1 MMRVEIERV
10 TSEKQLK
17 TFIRVPWSVYA
28 EDEKWVPWL
37 YFERLDFFNKKKNAF
52 FEHAEA
58 DYFIARRDG
67 RAVGTIAAILNH
79 RYNEFQQSNVAH
91 FGAFEVLDDEEA
103 ALALLEAATKWA
115 RARGVEKLVGPMTF
129 STNDETGTLIEG
141 FDSPPVVM
149 MTYNPPYYPDFIE
162 AAGFHKAMDLY
173 AWIADLEALV
183 EHMPEKVERVVN
195 KVRDRFKLEIRPVRL
210 DKWDEEVAQIKR
222 IYNSAWERNW
232 GFVPMTDA
240 EIEHLAENLKLILDP
255 AVVFMVEHEG
265 EAVGF
270 SLTIPDVNQPLVRI
284 RPQPSLLSS
293 YLGVARMYLNR
304 YKTDLVR
311 VLALGVVAKYRGR
324 GVDALLYYDTVRK
337 AHEQGYRWAEASWIL
352 ESNDMMNRA
361 IALMGG
367 EIYKRYRVYE
377 KEVGGE
383 E

>member
-1 MMRVEIERV
+1 MRVEIERV

-17 TFIRVPWSVYA
+17 TFIRVPWTVYA
-28 EDEKWVPWL
+28 EDENWVPWL
-37 YFERLDFFNKKKNAF
+37 YFERLDFFNKKKNTF

-67 RAVGTIAAILNH
+67 QAVGTIAAILNH

-91 FGAFEVLDDEEA
+91 FGAFEVMDDKEA

-141 FDSPPVVM
+141 FDSAPVVM
-149 MTYNPPYYPDFIE
+149 MTYNPPYYPEFME
-162 AAGFHKAMDLY
+162 AAGFQKAMDLY
-173 AWIADLEALV
+173 AWLADLEELV
-183 EHMPEKVERVVN
+183 NNMPEKVERVVN
-195 KVRDRFKLEIRPVRL
+195 KVRDRFKLEIRPIRL

-270 SLTIPDVNQPLVRI
+270 SLTIPDVNQPLQRI